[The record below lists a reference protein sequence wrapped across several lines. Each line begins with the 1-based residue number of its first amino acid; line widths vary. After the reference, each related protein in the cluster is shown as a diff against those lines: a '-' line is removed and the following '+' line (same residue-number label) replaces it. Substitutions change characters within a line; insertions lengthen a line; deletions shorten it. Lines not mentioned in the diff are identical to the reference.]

1 MSSLAMLSL
10 HGCPVAR
17 LGEKDTGGM
26 NVYVLQLARE
36 FARRGH
42 EVDVFTKHHDPNDP
56 KVVDLEEGARVI
68 HLEAGPYDADKY
80 DLFNYI
86 PTFLDQLYDFQ
97 REERT
102 RYDLIHSHYWLS
114 GRAGMSLSR
123 RWDVPHTTTFHTLAK
138 TKLRARAGERE
149 PQIRQDI
156 EAEVMSDSDG
166 IVVSTE
172 EEKQDIVRM
181 YDASSGKVEI
191 IPAGVNLDTFS
202 PQDKAQARRELGIS
216 ESNVLLYVGRIEPLK
231 GIDTM
236 LRAAQLL
243 ECGGDLRV
251 LIVGGSP
258 GSDSELER
266 LKTLAGELG
275 HRRLSNLQRL
285 DPAASASNLLQRGG
299 RVRAAVPY
307 RELRPRRP
315 RGDGVRH
322 TGRGVESRWTED
334 IRGQWRDR
342 IPGAAPLPGVVR
354 PAHRRPVGE
363 LPAKGHDGPGGPS
376 QGAWHGL
383 VSRGR
388 PDAGLLPLAHLRVL
402 TLGAPAGD

>member
-1 MSSLAMLSL
+1 MSSLAMLSF

-36 FARRGH
+36 FARRGC

-56 KVVDLEEGARVI
+56 KVVELEDGARVV

-149 PQIRQDI
+149 PQLRQDV

-181 YDASSGKVEI
+181 YDASSHKVEV

-202 PQDKAQARRELGIS
+202 PLDKARRL
-216 ESNVLLYVGRIEPLK
+216 
-231 GIDTM
+231 DT
-236 LRAAQLL
+236 LRSGHIRVQRPPVRRPHRAAQ
-243 ECGGDLRV
+243 GNR
-251 LIVGGSP
+251 
-258 GSDSELER
+258 
-266 LKTLAGELG
+266 
-275 HRRLSNLQRL
+275 HH
-285 DPAASASNLLQRGG
+285 AAR
-299 RVRAAVPY
+299 
-307 RELRPRRP
+307 
-315 RGDGVRH
+315 
-322 TGRGVESRWTED
+322 
-334 IRGQWRDR
+334 
-342 IPGAAPLPGVVR
+342 GAA
-354 PAHRRPVGE
+354 
-363 LPAKGHDGPGGPS
+363 
-376 QGAWHGL
+376 
-383 VSRGR
+383 
-388 PDAGLLPLAHLRVL
+388 
-402 TLGAPAGD
+402 T